1 MVYTYEQA
9 QEAAAVISP
18 WLEDRTYLAIV
29 LGSGFDACLSKIDL
43 KHSIPYVELPHFPTT
58 SVMGHSGI
66 LHIGTWDQQEVLVWS
81 GRFHYY
87 EGHSMQT
94 VTFPI
99 RVTKL
104 LGINDLLLT
113 NAAGG
118 LLESMRPGSLMFIRD
133 HINFQPENPLR
144 GPHDPRWGPRFPDMN
159 HVYDAAWITEWSHLA
174 KQLEVPYHIGVYLG
188 LQGPSLETPA
198 EYAWFHQAGAHAVGM
213 STVPEAIVA
222 RQMGMR
228 IGGISVISNVFNP
241 YELAET
247 THEGV
252 LEVVRTAADR
262 TAGLLSNWFNQR
274 Q

>member
-1 MVYTYEQA
+1 MNYTYEQA
-9 QEAAAVISP
+9 EETAAFINP
-18 WLEDRTYLAIV
+18 YLEDEAYLAIT
-29 LGSGFDACLSKIDL
+29 LGSGFDACLGQVKMTQ
-43 KHSIPYVELPHFPTT
+43 SIPYSELPHFPVT
-58 SVMGHSGI
+58 SVMGHQGI
-66 LHIGTWDQQEVLVWS
+66 LHIGKWAKKHVLIWS

-94 VTFPI
+94 ITFPV

-104 LGINDLLLT
+104 LGIHDLLLT

-118 LLESMRPGSLMFIRD
+118 LLESMQPGSLMFIRD
-133 HINFQPENPLR
+133 HINYQPENPLR

-159 HVYDAAWITEWSHLA
+159 HVYDSEWITSWSHLA
-174 KQLEVPYHIGVYLG
+174 KQLNIPYHIGVYLG

-198 EYAWFHQAGAHAVGM
+198 EYSWFHQAGAHAVGM

-228 IGGISVISNVFNP
+228 IGGISIISNVFNP
-241 YELAET
+241 YELTET

-252 LEVVRTAADR
+252 LQVVRTAADR
-262 TAGLLSNWFNQR
+262 TARLISQWLG
-274 Q
+274 